1 MLPKKGAAYV
11 DISASSLR
19 SEAMQSVSSD
29 LILEFIMKSVW
40 IKRRLIYGLSYANA
54 PESTV
59 RCYYPQ
65 TFYTGLRLFN

>member
-19 SEAMQSVSSD
+19 SEATQSVSSD
-29 LILEFIMKSVW
+29 LILEFT

-59 RCYYPQ
+59 RCYFPQ